1 MLRRSVLH
9 RASTEADP
17 LTERISTSACAGR
30 SELLQQRL
38 TPRWHVL
45 QTIRST
51 RRQQHFMLCDASRS
65 PCASSC
71 VGCLTPNREGT
82 AEKAPSDRA
91 RHGREVHK
99 SPARPWNGQPARLS
113 SLERFSVRH
122 SASSICISSVATTR
136 AQRGATTRAHAA
148 RRTKLVKL
156 VSAICGGRLND
167 QNSNCEKHPASPA
180 QSHEA
185 PVMSACSTG
194 RPVGAAAGAAKN
206 RTPCCTAALQSSTR
220 LAHHRQL

>member
-1 MLRRSVLH
+1 MYFIVRQDKYTASSQSSTHMLTTCCGAHSVRTSAVNPSMLMLRRSELH
-9 RASTEADP
+9 RTSTEADP
-17 LTERISTSACAGR
+17 LTERISTSACAAR

-51 RRQQHFMLCDASRS
+51 RRQQHSLLCDASRS

-91 RHGREVHK
+91 CHGREVHK

-122 SASSICISSVATTR
+122 SVALT
-136 AQRGATTRAHAA
+136 
-148 RRTKLVKL
+148 LL
-156 VSAICGGRLND
+156 
-167 QNSNCEKHPASPA
+167 E
-180 QSHEA
+180 
-185 PVMSACSTG
+185 
-194 RPVGAAAGAAKN
+194 
-206 RTPCCTAALQSSTR
+206 
-220 LAHHRQL
+220 

>member
-1 MLRRSVLH
+1 MYLIVRQYKYTASSQSSTHRLTKCCGAHSVRTSAVNPSMLMLRRSVLH

-17 LTERISTSACAGR
+17 LTERISTSACAAR

-38 TPRWHVL
+38 TPHWHVL

-122 SASSICISSVATTR
+122 SELR
-136 AQRGATTRAHAA
+136 
-148 RRTKLVKL
+148 
-156 VSAICGGRLND
+156 
-167 QNSNCEKHPASPA
+167 
-180 QSHEA
+180 
-185 PVMSACSTG
+185 
-194 RPVGAAAGAAKN
+194 
-206 RTPCCTAALQSSTR
+206 
-220 LAHHRQL
+220 